1 MISKVVYKGDLRTEA
16 IHTNSKQLLI
26 TDAPKDNQGK
36 GEAFSPTDLIATSL
50 ASCILTIMG
59 IVAHRS
65 NQSLKGTY
73 IEVEKKMSSNPRIIA
88 EIDLNIYF
96 ISKIKKEDKIKYER
110 AAKTCPVSLSLN
122 PKVNKTIKFIY
133 L

>member
-73 IEVEKKMSSNPRIIA
+73 IEVEKKMSSNPRIIS
-88 EIDLNIYF
+88 EIGLNIYF

>member
-1 MISKVVYKGDLRTEA
+1 MISKVIYRGDLRTEA
-16 IHTNSKQLLI
+16 IHTKSEQLLI

-36 GEAFSPTDLIATSL
+36 GEAFSPTDLIATAL

-59 IVAHRS
+59 IVAKRTKQ
-65 NQSLKGTY
+65 NLEGTY
-73 IEVEKKMSSNPRIIA
+73 IEVEKKMNSNPRIIG
-88 EIDLNIYF
+88 EISLNIYF
-96 ISKIKKEDKIKYER
+96 VTRIKKEDKIRYER

-122 PKVNKTIKFIY
+122 PKVNKIIKFIY

>member
-88 EIDLNIYF
+88 EIGLNIYF

-122 PKVNKTIKFIY
+122 PKVNKKIKFIY

>member
-1 MISKVVYKGDLRTEA
+1 MISKVIYRGDLRTEA
-16 IHTNSKQLLI
+16 VHIRSEEWLI

-36 GEAFSPTDLIATSL
+36 GEAFSPTDLIATAL

-59 IVAHRS
+59 IVAKRTQQ
-65 NQSLKGTY
+65 NLEGTY
-73 IEVEKKMSSNPRIIA
+73 IEVEKKMNSNPRIIG
-88 EIDLNIYF
+88 EISLNIYF
-96 ISKIKKEDKIKYER
+96 VTRIKKEDKIRYER

-122 PKVNKTIKFIY
+122 PKVNKIIKFIY

>member
-122 PKVNKTIKFIY
+122 PKVNKKIKFIY